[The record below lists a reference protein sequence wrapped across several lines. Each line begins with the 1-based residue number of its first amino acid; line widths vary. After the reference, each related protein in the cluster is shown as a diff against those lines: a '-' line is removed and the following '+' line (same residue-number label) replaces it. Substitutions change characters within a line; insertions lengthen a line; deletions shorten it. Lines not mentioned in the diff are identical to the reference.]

1 MDNNQRGVID
11 LKENHELV
19 QNDSAYE
26 YAFEEVP
33 QDKRKNLLSLTIVL
47 AGYPIALSNFVVGGA
62 VGVGLSIS
70 NAIIALLFGNL
81 ILISLVIFTGL
92 LAFKTGLSTA
102 FLSKRAFGKIG
113 SYIFS
118 IMLAISAVT
127 WVALNGDIFSRL
139 IKSTFGWWPLPVWI
153 TAVIVI
159 TMWLFSAYQ
168 GYKGLAFVSYLG
180 VPAALILSF
189 YGVYKVAIT
198 TEGFSG
204 VASYVPNAPITFTAA
219 TASIVGGWIF
229 GATITPDVCRFAKCK
244 SHVIIAGLF
253 AFIIGCFSFQFSG
266 ALIAI
271 STGEGDFTLAMSALG
286 IGIVAFFSA
295 VFCLW
300 TTQDNNI
307 YGASLALQNIIKDSS
322 LYGKVKHKHIALM
335 IAGLAAVLA
344 ASGIYEQIIPITQF
358 LSFLIAPVP
367 GIIIAEE
374 FFVKKPKPNVLL
386 NKTAIFAWVVGG
398 LSGYLSLKFNFFI
411 SPLVGIIV
419 AATAFIILE
428 KLLKREVKI
437 ETPTLDTPKEG

>member
-1 MDNNQRGVID
+1 MNLEKD
-11 LKENHELV
+11 HEIV
-19 QNDSAYE
+19 ENDSAYE

-33 QDKRKNLLSLTIVL
+33 ENKRKSLLSLTIVL

-62 VGVGLSIS
+62 VGVGLSMS
-70 NAIIALLFGNL
+70 NAMIALLFGNL
-81 ILISLVIFTGL
+81 ILISLVILTGL
-92 LAFKTGLSTA
+92 LAFRTGLSTA
-102 FLSKRAFGKIG
+102 FLSKRSFGKIG

-118 IMLAISAVT
+118 VMLAISAVT

-139 IKSTFGWWPLPVWI
+139 IKSTFSWWPLPVSI
-153 TAVIVI
+153 TAVLVI
-159 TMWLFSAYQ
+159 IMWLFSAYQ

-189 YGVYKVAIT
+189 YGVYKVAVT
-198 TEGFSG
+198 TGGFSG
-204 VASYVPNAPITFTAA
+204 VASYVPSAPITFTAA

-229 GATITPDVCRFAKCK
+229 GATITPDVCRFAKRQ
-244 SHVIIAGLF
+244 SHVIISGLF
-253 AFIIGCFSFQFSG
+253 AFTIGCFAFQLSG

-322 LYGKVKHKHIALM
+322 LYGKVKHKHIALT
-335 IAGLAAVLA
+335 IAGLAAIFA
-344 ASGIYEQIIPITQF
+344 ASGIYEQIMPITQF

-374 FFVKKPKPNVLL
+374 FFVKKPKPTVLL
-386 NKTAIFAWVVGG
+386 NKTAIFAWIVGG
-398 LSGYLSLKFNFFI
+398 VSGYVSLKFNFFI
-411 SPLVGIIV
+411 SPLVGIIA
-419 AATAFIILE
+419 AATVFILLE
-428 KLLKREVKI
+428 KVVKKAEKPEI
-437 ETPTLDTPKEG
+437 PPLDIPNEN